1 MKEVLSTMTERM
13 GWGIVGTG
21 ARAREAMI
29 PAVLASPMAAIVGV
43 CGREEARAKE
53 QVAAWP
59 ELKVFAG
66 LDAMV
71 KDEAVEAIYIAT
83 PHFLHVPQA
92 VQAIDA
98 GKHVFMESPMALSV
112 DGAHK
117 LVEKARARGVRLGV
131 AFQYRF
137 HSAVAELKERVENG
151 EAGEVR
157 HVAVS
162 LSEPVADF
170 TGWWADSF
178 RSGPAALLRLGVHA
192 LDLAAHLAG
201 RPALETVA
209 MTRDEGADRTNT
221 VAGAL
226 LRFQDDVVGSVMA
239 ATCLGEHHHR
249 AVVEG
254 SKARL
259 EIKGDL
265 SGAGAVELVST
276 SGGKSSAKRFEPEDP
291 TGKMVDAFVRAARE
305 GGEFHPDGLDGKHAV
320 EITCALIESIK
331 ARKVMKVGEV
341 QRLT

>member
-1 MKEVLSTMTERM
+1 MTERM

-21 ARAREAMI
+21 ERAREAMI
-29 PAVLASPMAAIVGV
+29 PAVLASPAAAIVGV
-43 CGREEARAKE
+43 CSREAEKARE

-59 ELKVFAG
+59 ELKVFSG
-66 LDAMV
+66 LDEMAR
-71 KDEAVEAIYIAT
+71 DPGVEIIYIAT

-117 LVEKARARGVRLGV
+117 LVEKARARGVMLGV

-137 HSAVAELKERVENG
+137 HSAVIELKQRVMSG
-151 EAGEVR
+151 EAGLVR
-157 HVAVS
+157 HVGVN
-162 LSEPVADF
+162 LSEPVAGF

-192 LDLAAHLAG
+192 LDLAAFLAG
-201 RPALETVA
+201 KPAVETVA
-209 MTRDEGADRTNT
+209 MTRDEGAERTNT

-226 LRFQDDVVGSVMA
+226 LRFQEDVVGTVLA
-239 ATCLGEHHHR
+239 ATCLSEHHHL
-249 AVVEG
+249 AVVDG
-254 SKARL
+254 SKGRL
-259 EIKGDL
+259 EIKGDF
-265 SGAGAVELVST
+265 SGAGPVELVHAA
-276 SGGKSSAKRFEPEDP
+276 GGKQSVKRFEPEDP
-291 TGKMVDAFVRAARE
+291 AGKMVDAFIKAAKT
-305 GGEFHPDGLDGKHAV
+305 GAEFHPDGLDGKHAV

-331 ARKVMKVGEV
+331 ARKTMKVGEV